1 MAIINPIR
9 NGAKVLDTEETL
21 VRIVADIFT
30 YNMFLF
36 IALSVFVNRHLSDPT
51 L

>member
-36 IALSVFVNRHLSDPT
+36 IAFSVFVNRHLSDPT

>member
-9 NGAKVLDTEETL
+9 NGAKVLDTEEIL

-36 IALSVFVNRHLSDPT
+36 IAFSVFVNRHLLDPT